1 MGHVP
6 LGMPRRAGGYSPGLD
21 PRHAPLDPRHAP
33 GSDALVGKMQNI
45 ADFVLGTNS
54 KVGQNYLKR
63 VGSGGWVQEG
73 VCWVKVEFVLFFL
86 IIIVAPLSTGI
97 KILLYRYSLSLP

>member
-54 KVGQNYLKR
+54 KVGRNYLKR

-73 VCWVKVEFVLFFL
+73 GFRRVGSGGCVL
-86 IIIVAPLSTGI
+86 S
-97 KILLYRYSLSLP
+97 